1 MIRRRLYLQLLLLTL
16 CCATS
21 MASTV
26 QKFINL
32 TAEEVKIDSV
42 MPYFTYSF
50 PLGEDYADSIYTVSL
65 EYPEFIAM
73 SDGDIARLKKI
84 TTETLPVMPEVTSY
98 VAVERKRGHLELFF
112 CPIVMRDGKL
122 MKLVSFMID
131 VKSKAKRSSVRRAN
145 AAKATSTAD
154 RYAAHSV
161 LASGSWAKIRVP
173 ETGVY
178 RLTSDLVRRAGFT
191 DVSKVKV
198 YGYGGALQNETLVGD
213 ELIELDDLME
223 VPTCTVDGVRLFHA
237 QGSVSWS
244 SNTTLNRTRN
254 PYSDY
259 GYYFITESDDE
270 PLTVDSTTFVD
281 SFYPSADYYHLLY
294 EKDDYAWYQGGRNL
308 YDKTPINLGATATY
322 QINYGTATPGSRKVY
337 VNVTAGV
344 ATTLQVSVN
353 GQDTRDLSIGRR
365 SNGTSTFTE
374 YDNALSTT
382 ATFTLDS
389 DLPTDTVSITTTMG
403 GPVRLDYISACT
415 ETPRERPTLQGK
427 TFAEP
432 EYVCNIT
439 NQDLHAD
446 GQYDM
451 VIIVPTS
458 GKLTAQAERLK
469 NFHEQNDGMSVR
481 IVPADELYN
490 EFSSGTPDAN
500 AYRRYLKM
508 MYDRAESEA
517 DMPSSLLLFG
527 DCVWDNRMLT
537 STCSSLSPDDF
548 LLCHESEESFN
559 HINCYVN
566 EGFFVCLDDG
576 EGGSPKISD
585 KLDMAVGR
593 ISARTAD
600 EAEIAVDKTISYV
613 ENANAGSWQNTV
625 VFLGDDGNDNVLMQ
639 DADEIASEIEKL
651 NPSMVVKRVMWDAY
665 ERTVS
670 STGNSYPE
678 VVKLVKQYQQSGA
691 LIMNYTGHASAD
703 AMSHEYVLRLNDFTN
718 FTNTN
723 LPLWVTATCDIMP
736 FDMQIDNIGETA
748 IFNSNGGAVGFMGTT
763 RTVHITDNRKIN
775 ESFMTHLFTPVN
787 GNYISIGEAL
797 RLAKNE
803 MISNGLD
810 LSENKLNYS
819 LLGDPALVL
828 NIPRHGV
835 VIDSINGVELKTAST
850 LPSMRAGD
858 IVTVK
863 GHIEAADGQKDTS
876 FNGTATASVRDAE
889 KQIVCRLNDTSSSGA
904 STAFT
909 YYDRT
914 NTLYN
919 GSNNVTD
926 GEFTFT
932 FAMTKDI
939 DYSNESGLINVFAV
953 NSDTKETVNGYSEDF
968 IVGGTGSLV
977 TDSIGPSIYCYLNSP
992 SFTNGDNV
1000 NSTPY
1005 FYAELYDKDGINA
1018 SGSGIGHDL
1027 TLTID
1032 GDMNKTYTLN
1042 DNFSFDFGSY
1052 TKGST
1057 YYNIPE
1063 LEAGKH
1069 TLRFRAWDIM
1079 NNLSTTEL
1087 TFNVLE
1093 GMPPGYLNIS
1103 TTTNPA
1109 SEKTTFVINHDRAGS
1124 DISIVINVY
1133 DISGRPVWHHKVSG
1147 NSATS
1152 TYTIDWDLIG
1162 DNGKRLRTGV
1172 YIYQVK
1178 LGSNGGSMIDKA
1190 RKLVVISN

>member
-1 MIRRRLYLQLLLLTL
+1 MKKLFSQLLLLTL
-16 CCATS
+16 CCVTMA
-21 MASTV
+21 ASTA

-50 PLGEDYADSIYTVSL
+50 PLGEAYADSVYTVSL
-65 EYPEFIAM
+65 EYPEFIEM
-73 SDGDIARLKKI
+73 SKGDITRLEAISK
-84 TTETLPVMPEVTSY
+84 EPLPKMPEVTSRM
-98 VAVERKRGHLELFF
+98 VVERKHGYLELSF
-112 CPIVMRDGKL
+112 CPLVMRNGKP

-131 VKSKAKRSSVRRAN
+131 VKSKPLRSSARKAN
-145 AAKATSTAD
+145 AARAAAKAD

-161 LASGSWAKIRVP
+161 LAEGRWAKIRVP

-178 RLTSDLVRRAGFT
+178 RLTSDLVRSAGFT
-191 DVSKVKV
+191 DLSKVKV
-198 YGYGGALQNETLVGD
+198 YGYGGALQNETLVPD
-213 ELIELDDLME
+213 ELVELDDLKE
-223 VPTCTVDGVRLFHA
+223 VATCTVDDVRLFHA
-237 QGSVSWS
+237 QGPVSWS
-244 SNTTLNRTRN
+244 NNTTLNRTRN
-254 PYSDY
+254 PYSSY
-259 GYYFITESDDE
+259 GYYFITENDNE
-270 PLTVDSTTFVD
+270 PLTVDSTAFID

-294 EKDDYAWYQGGRNL
+294 EVDDYAWYQGGRNL
-308 YDKTPINLGATATY
+308 YDKTPINLGATSTY
-322 QINYGTATPGSRKVY
+322 QINYGTATPGSRKIY
-337 VNVTAGV
+337 VNVTAGT

-353 GQDTRDLSIGRR
+353 GQDTRSLSIGYG
-365 SNGTSTFTE
+365 SDGKSSFTE
-374 YDNALSTT
+374 YDNAMAVT
-382 ATFTLDS
+382 ATFTLDTN
-389 DLPTDTVSITTTMG
+389 LPTDTVAITTTAG
-403 GPVRLDYISACT
+403 GPVRLDYISSCT
-415 ETPRERPTLQGK
+415 ETPRERPTLQGR

-432 EYVCNIT
+432 EYVCNIA

-469 NFHEQNDGMSVR
+469 TFHEQNDGMRVR

-508 MYDRAESEA
+508 MYDRAETDA
-517 DMPSSLLLFG
+517 DMPSYLLLFG
-527 DCVWDNRMLT
+527 DCVWDNRML
-537 STCSSLSPDDF
+537 SSACSSLSLDDF
-548 LLCHESEESFN
+548 LLCHESENSFN
-559 HINCYVN
+559 HISCYVN

-576 EGGSPKISD
+576 EGGSPTTSD

-593 ISARTAD
+593 ISARTSS
-600 EAEIAVDKTISYV
+600 EAETVVDKTISYV

-625 VFLGDDGNDNVLMQ
+625 VFLGDDGNGNTLMT
-639 DADEIASEIEKL
+639 DADEIAKEIEKL
-651 NPSMVVKRVMWDAY
+651 NPAVVVKRVMWDAY
-665 ERTVS
+665 ERVVS
-670 STGNSYPE
+670 STGNTYPE
-678 VVKLVKQYQQSGA
+678 VTKLVKQYQQSGA
-691 LIMNYTGHASAD
+691 LVMNYTGHAKAD
-703 AMSHEYVLRLNDFTN
+703 EMSHESVLLLNDFVN

-748 IFNSNGGAVGFMGTT
+748 LFNSNGGAVGFMGTT

-775 ESFMTHLFTPVN
+775 EAYMTYLFTPVD
-787 GNYISIGEAL
+787 GKYISIGEAL
-797 RLAKNE
+797 RLAKNK
-803 MISNGLD
+803 MITNGLD
-810 LSENKLNYS
+810 QTVNKLNYS

-828 NIPRHGV
+828 KIPRRGV
-835 VIDSINGVELKTAST
+835 VIDSINGVELKTAEQ

-863 GHIEAADGQKDTS
+863 GHIETADGKKDTS
-876 FNGTATASVRDAE
+876 FNGTATAAVRDAK

-904 STAFT
+904 TSAYT

-919 GSNNVTD
+919 GSDNVAN
-926 GEFTFT
+926 GEFKFT

-953 NSDTKETVNGYSEDF
+953 NSTTKETVNGYSEDF
-968 IVGGTGSLV
+968 IVGGSGSLD
-977 TDSIGPSIYCYLNSP
+977 TDSIGPSIYCYLNSS
-992 SFTNGDNV
+992 SFSNGDNV
-1000 NSTPY
+1000 NTTPY
-1005 FYAELYDKDGINA
+1005 FYAEVYDKDGINA

-1052 TKGST
+1052 TKGTT

-1063 LEAGKH
+1063 LEAGQH

-1079 NNLSTTEL
+1079 NNPSTAEL
-1087 TFNVLE
+1087 TFNVVKGLT
-1093 GMPPGYLNIS
+1093 PGQLSIS
-1103 TTTNPA
+1103 TSSNPA
-1109 SEKTTFVINHDRAGS
+1109 KEKTTFIITHDRAGS
-1124 DISIVINVY
+1124 DIDIVINVY
-1133 DISGRPVWHHKVSG
+1133 DISGRPLWHHKVNG
-1147 NSATS
+1147 TSATN
-1152 TYTIDWDLIG
+1152 TYTVDWDLIG

-1178 LGSNGGSMIDKA
+1178 LGSDGSGMIDKA